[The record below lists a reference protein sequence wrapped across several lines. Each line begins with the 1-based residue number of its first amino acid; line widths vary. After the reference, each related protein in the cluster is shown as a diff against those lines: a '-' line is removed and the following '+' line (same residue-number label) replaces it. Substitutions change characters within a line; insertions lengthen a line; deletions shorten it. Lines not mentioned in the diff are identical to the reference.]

1 MLNKI
6 KRTYWYM
13 ASEEMANFV
22 REAEEMVEKY
32 GWQDRATYPYPNCP
46 VKVTKIIEDCRDYSR
61 CTSGT
66 KEYLISLVNGLVPIL
81 NSWEEYELAP
91 KVSVRIK
98 GTGKVVRILKDDLDL
113 FEGLYELAE

>member
-6 KRTYWYM
+6 KNRYN
-13 ASEEMANFV
+13 AREEMQKLVA
-22 REAEEMVEKY
+22 EATEMVERY
-32 GWQDRATYPYPNCP
+32 GWQDKVTWPYPSCP
-46 VKVTKIIEDCRDYSR
+46 TKVTKILADCRDYDR
-61 CTSGT
+61 CTKGS
-66 KEYLISLVNGLVPIL
+66 KEYLVQLINGLVPIL

-113 FEGLYELAE
+113 FEGLCELAE